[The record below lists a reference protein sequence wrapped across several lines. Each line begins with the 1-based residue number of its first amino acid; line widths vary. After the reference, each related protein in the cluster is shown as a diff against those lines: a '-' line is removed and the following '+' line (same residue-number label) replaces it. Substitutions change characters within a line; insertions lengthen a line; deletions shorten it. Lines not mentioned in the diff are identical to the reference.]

1 MKPLLQS
8 EIYWMEQA
16 AAGPFSYLGQDL
28 RLTHAVESTVCAST
42 YQAMLRN
49 GWLPMEVD

>member
-16 AAGPFSYLGQDL
+16 AVGPFSYLAQDL
-28 RLTHAVESTVCAST
+28 RLTYAVESTVCAST
-42 YQAMLRN
+42 YQACLN
-49 GWLPMEVD
+49 HGWLPMEVV